1 VDLLLVD
8 RSGTVI
14 ADLGELMD
22 RNPQSGVSSAV
33 NASALAGD
41 EAKPASTISDG
52 IRIYNWLLP
61 TVERCKMSDG
71 WVSTRSPAGS
81 ITEAWCLAL
90 AHENS
95 ELVLIM
101 SDWVPVAQ
109 LVRGPT
115 SLATIIHDLK
125 NPIGAMFG
133 YADALLDT
141 ELGAGLAANHQQIIE
156 RIRKASVRSLDL
168 LKNYES
174 LLFVDQKKKAAA
186 TDFNKLV
193 KLVVDTSGIRNEKTA
208 TIITEYAPGALPVKV
223 AKFAIDRIVS
233 NLIGNAVKY
242 TPAGGRVHIRTFRWG
257 EAGHGESYEGIGHA
271 ALEVTNSAP
280 IIPEKERLTIFSART
295 RGSTGKDRAGTGMGL
310 YTAKVLTESASG
322 SLTLSADANKGNTFR
337 VLFPLADAEEKE
349 QNEVGEFFPE

>member
-1 VDLLLVD
+1 
-8 RSGTVI
+8 
-14 ADLGELMD
+14 M
-22 RNPQSGVSSAV
+22 
-33 NASALAGD
+33 SAL
-41 EAKPASTISDG
+41 P
-52 IRIYNWLLP
+52 LV
-61 TVERCKMSDG
+61 VERCRVDDG
-71 WVSTRSPAGS
+71 WVSARSPAGS
-81 ITEAWCLAL
+81 ISEAWCLAL

-101 SDWVPVAQ
+101 ANWVPVAQ

-141 ELGAGLAANHQQIIE
+141 ELGAGLAPSHQQIIE

-174 LLFVDQKKKAAA
+174 LLFIDQKRKVVSS
-186 TDFNKLV
+186 DFNKLV

-223 AKFAIDRIVS
+223 PKFAADRIVS

-242 TPAGGRVHIRTFRWG
+242 TPANGRVIIRTYRWTDKLERSG
-257 EAGHGESYEGIGHA
+257 ETLEPAQGYA
-271 ALEVTNSAP
+271 ALEVVNTIP
-280 IIPEKERLTIFSART
+280 LIPEKERQSIFSART

-310 YTAKVLTESASG
+310 YTAKVLTESANG
-322 SLTLSADANKGNTFR
+322 SLTLSVDAAKGNIFR
-337 VLFPLADAEEKE
+337 VLFPLCEAEEQE
-349 QNEVGEFFPE
+349 TSEVGEFFPE